1 MAIWISGLI
10 SGQYCYYFY
19 YYFIIISLF
28 FCYYFNYFI
37 FIVIFYYYFYYIGLI
52 SNNIVNTQRDSLFMG
67 HCTSDQ
73 LLEY

>member
-28 FCYYFNYFI
+28 FCYYFNII
-37 FIVIFYYYFYYIGLI
+37 FIVIFYYFFYIGLI